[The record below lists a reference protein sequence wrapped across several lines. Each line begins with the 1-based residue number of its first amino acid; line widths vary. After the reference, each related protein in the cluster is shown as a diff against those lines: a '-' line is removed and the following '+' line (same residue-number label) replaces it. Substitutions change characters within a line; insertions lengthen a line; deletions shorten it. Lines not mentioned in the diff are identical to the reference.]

1 MKLSELQIEPYSYG
15 LTRKLR
21 SAMGELRNRRGL
33 VLRAKTPQGHICY
46 GEAAPLPDFSYETFE
61 QAQSQLAELN
71 EKALLSDLGAT
82 LEAVGESLDALNLV
96 PSVRHGVEELW
107 LDGLSQEAGL
117 SLARLLNAQAAG
129 EVETAHLAADAESA
143 LRAVQQGFRTIKL
156 KVGYQ
161 EAAEDLRRVLSVR
174 EAIGDSIH
182 IRLDANGA
190 WTPGWA
196 VDVLRRLEPLQIEC
210 IEQPVDADDI
220 EGLAW
225 VRGQSPIPV
234 AADESVRTSDQI
246 MDVLEKRAADI
257 VVLKPMFC
265 GGPAKTYQLGRL
277 AQERGLKV
285 MVTTALDSAI
295 GRASALH
302 VAAAL
307 AGEGSI
313 AAGLDTGGWLVE
325 DSASLPKANA
335 GIMTLPAANGL
346 GLENVRVFA

>member
-1 MKLSELQIEPYSYG
+1 MKLGELHIEPYSFG

-33 VLRAKTPQGHICY
+33 VLRAETPEGYVCH
-46 GEAAPLPDFSYETFE
+46 GEVAPLPDFSEETFE
-61 QAQSQLAELN
+61 QAQAQLQELH
-71 EKALLSDLGAT
+71 EKSSLLDLGAT
-82 LEAVGESLDALNLV
+82 AEAIGASLDALNLA

-107 LDGLSQEAGL
+107 LDGLSQEAGV
-117 SLARLLNAQAAG
+117 SLARFLNPEAASQ
-129 EVETAHLAADAESA
+129 VETAHLAADSESA
-143 LRAVQQGFRTIKL
+143 LVAVQEGFRTIKL

-174 EAIGDSIH
+174 EAVGDSVK

-196 VDVLRRLEPLQIEC
+196 VDVLRRLAPLQIEC

-225 VRGQSPIPV
+225 VCTQSPIPV
-234 AADESVRTSDQI
+234 AADESVRTTGQV

-265 GGPAKTYQLGRL
+265 GGPAKTYELGRL
-277 AQERGLKV
+277 AQQRGLKV

-307 AGEGSI
+307 DGEGTI
-313 AAGLDTGGWLVE
+313 AAGLDTGGWLQK
-325 DSASLPKANA
+325 DSATLPKAVD
-335 GIMTLPAANGL
+335 GIIALPEMNGL